1 MQRALEIAQQAVDA
15 HNAANAGRGGIQ
27 AVANKCGFSRSA
39 LSTFLAGKYPAASTD
54 KIEAAILKHLVGRH
68 ACSHLGRDLARD
80 ECRAHADRP
89 MPMSNPAALRHWQAC
104 QDCAHRTEGG
114 NDVTAK

>member
-27 AVANKCGFSRSA
+27 AVATQIGFSRSA

-54 KIEAAILKHLVGRH
+54 RLEAAILKHLADRH
-68 ACSHLGRDLARD
+68 TCPHLRREVSPAECSGFAN
-80 ECRAHADRP
+80 RP

-104 QDCAHRTEGG
+104 QDCPHRTEGG
-114 NDVTAK
+114 E